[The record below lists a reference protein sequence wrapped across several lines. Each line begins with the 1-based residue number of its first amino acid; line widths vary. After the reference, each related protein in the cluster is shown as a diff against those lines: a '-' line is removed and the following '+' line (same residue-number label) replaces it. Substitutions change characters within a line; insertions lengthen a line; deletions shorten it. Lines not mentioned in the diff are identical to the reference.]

1 MNVKVELCSRRNPS
15 ARISRALVV
24 LFFIVFLGGQQS
36 AQAQYMFLDVNGDS
50 LNTQEDFW
58 QFIGPTDTATVDVY
72 LVTNGDRFGGAHACS
87 PETPGL
93 NSYTVNLYCPQSAAV
108 FSQIENKVPRM
119 EETYPAVAT
128 PYGLS
133 VSYYGT
139 ETLAPGKYHLFRVK
153 VTSDRIQGCPDLEIV
168 PYSCFSPPGTI
179 TSFGSGCMS
188 TQGDDVLRLGI
199 DWLSTGGLG
208 GCTDFPGR
216 VPNVTCPGEVTV
228 REMATLTFPVSVFDP
243 DCEIFSFYWEGVPE
257 GAVFHGVGP
266 IAAGEARGTFTWT
279 PARGQAGTYDI
290 MFTASDPPYGLPPGW
305 QYWDTCTTRVYVLAP
320 NRAPAAKAGGPYTG
334 VQDVPV
340 AFDGSQSSDPD
351 GDALRYLWDLG
362 DAATATGPT
371 PLHTYGS
378 GGAFRVTLTVTDI
391 AELSAQDTTIASIS
405 SVLPARVF
413 TKEGQPTKLPD
424 GKRFTCFRIEPT
436 APGAFRLE
444 EIVPSSIRLHY
455 ENTSCGGIDAPV
467 DSRKSFHVA
476 DTDGN
481 GLPELEACFGQENLA
496 ALLPC
501 LPPGTNTV
509 TLELRASL
517 SSGGVIR
524 GQFTHT
530 FRVKTGSLDASVSP
544 NPLRPTSA
552 LEFTTTS
559 RGFVKI
565 WLFDVHGRRVATLLD
580 QSSFEAGDHRMPV
593 AGLDALGKSLPSGIY
608 FVRLVTEHDGA
619 EARTVTILK

>member
-1 MNVKVELCSRRNPS
+1 
-15 ARISRALVV
+15 
-24 LFFIVFLGGQQS
+24 
-36 AQAQYMFLDVNGDS
+36 MFLDVNGDS
-50 LNTQEDFW
+50 VNTQEDFW
-58 QFIGPTDTATVDVY
+58 QLIGPTDTATVDVY
-72 LVTNGDRFGGAHACS
+72 LVTNGDRYGGAHACS

-93 NSYTVNLYCPQSAAV
+93 NSYTVNLYCPQSAAS
-108 FSQIENKVPRM
+108 FSQIENKVPGM
-119 EETYPAVAT
+119 FEAYPPVAT
-128 PYGLS
+128 RYGLS
-133 VSYYGT
+133 VSYFGT
-139 ETLAPGKYHLFRVK
+139 ETLAPGKYHLFGVR

-168 PYSCFSPPGTI
+168 PYSCFSPSGTI
-179 TSFGSGCMS
+179 TSFGSGCMGY
-188 TQGDDVLRLGI
+188 QGDDVLRLGE

-216 VPNVTCPGEVTV
+216 PPKVTCPAEVTV
-228 REMATLTFPVSVFDP
+228 REMAALTFPVSVFDP
-243 DCEIFSFYWEGVPE
+243 DCGIFSFYWEGVPE

-305 QYWDTCTTRVYVLAP
+305 KYWDTCTTLVHVLPP
-320 NRAPAAKAGGPYTG
+320 NRQPLAEAGGPYTG
-334 VQDVPV
+334 IQDVPV

-362 DAATATGPT
+362 DAATATGPL
-371 PLHTYGS
+371 PLHTYRS
-378 GGAFRVTLTVTDI
+378 GGTFPVTLTVTDN
-391 AELSAQDTTIASIS
+391 AELSAQDTTIASIA

-413 TKEGQPTKLPD
+413 TREGQPTKLPS
-424 GKRFTCFRIEPT
+424 GKRFTCFRIEPMT
-436 APGAFRLE
+436 AAAFHLE
-444 EIVPSSIRLHY
+444 EIVLSSIRLHY
-455 ENTSCGGIDAPV
+455 ENPTCAGIDAPV

-481 GLPELEACFGQENLA
+481 GLPELEACFSQESLA

-501 LPPGTNTV
+501 LPPGTSTIP
-509 TLELRASL
+509 LELRASL

-544 NPLRPTSA
+544 NPLRPASA
-552 LEFTTTS
+552 LEFTTSTP
-559 RGFVKI
+559 GFVKA

-580 QSSFEAGDHRMPV
+580 QSSFEAGDHRIQLP
-593 AGLDALGKSLPSGIY
+593 GLDVLGESLPSGIY

-619 EARTVTILK
+619 EARTITILK